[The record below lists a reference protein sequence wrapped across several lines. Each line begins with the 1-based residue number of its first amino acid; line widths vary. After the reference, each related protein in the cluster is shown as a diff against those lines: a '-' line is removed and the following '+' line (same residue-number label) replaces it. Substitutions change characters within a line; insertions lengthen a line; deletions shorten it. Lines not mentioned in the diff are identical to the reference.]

1 MREYPE
7 TGPGQEKQNSKTDER
22 HPDLSQKA
30 DRRRALERLLISSA
44 FSDNCRLP
52 DRTMA
57 HFELSRRKRS
67 FFRIWVVVL
76 AVLWIIA
83 VLIAIFKFAK

>member
-1 MREYPE
+1 
-7 TGPGQEKQNSKTDER
+7 
-22 HPDLSQKA
+22 
-30 DRRRALERLLISSA
+30 
-44 FSDNCRLP
+44 
-52 DRTMA
+52 MA